1 MDEKIAKLKEW
12 IDGSDNIVFFGGAGV
27 STESGIPDFRSVDG
41 LYNQQYKYP
50 PETILSHTFFLSETE
65 EFYRF
70 YRAKMLALDAKPNAA
85 HLKLAEWEREGK
97 CRAVVTQNIDGLHQK
112 AGSKEVLE
120 LHGSVLRNYCMRCR
134 KPYPVEDI
142 AKGTG
147 IPRCS
152 CGGIIK
158 PDVVLY
164 EEGLDSYT
172 INKSVDYISKAD
184 ILIIGGT
191 SLAVYPAAGLIDYY
205 RGNKLVLLSSTV
217 ITPSEVTFSMASAIS
232 PLLLR
237 IAVLIWSFTRQS
249 ARFSRSC
256 KNKAPFSGYINC
268 KPKKGGYYAD

>member
-1 MDEKIAKLKEW
+1 MTSEIAKLKEW
-12 IDGSDNIVFFGGAGV
+12 VDGCDNIVFFGGAGV

-85 HLKLAEWEREGK
+85 HLKLAEWEHEGK

-112 AGSKEVLE
+112 SGSKEVLE

-142 AKGTG
+142 AKDTG

-152 CGGIIK
+152 CGCIIK

-205 RGNKLVLLSSTV
+205 RGNKLVLVNKSPTPADRRADLV
-217 ITPSEVTFSMASAIS
+217 IHAPIGEVFSQ
-232 PLLLR
+232 L
-237 IAVLIWSFTRQS
+237 
-249 ARFSRSC
+249 
-256 KNKAPFSGYINC
+256 
-268 KPKKGGYYAD
+268 